1 MSNLP
6 LAWRLARRELR
17 GGLAGFRVFLA
28 CLILGVAA
36 IAGIGS
42 VSESVVSGIR
52 ADARTLLGGDVDLRL
67 THRAATPEQLAWLD
81 ANTARRSN
89 IAEMRAMAKTPDGN
103 ARNLVELKAVDDAY
117 PLFGGFRLADGTPLA
132 DALAQREGQWG
143 AVVEERL
150 LDKLG
155 VGLGDTLRVGDADFR
170 LTGIIAEE
178 ADRATR
184 AFNLGPRL
192 LVGFPAL
199 TATNLLQPGS
209 LIRYHYRIEVP
220 QGSGHRA
227 WIARLNEQFPDAGWR
242 TRSIDNAA
250 PNIQRFVDRVTLFLS
265 LVGLTAL
272 LVGGVGV
279 GNAVKSYLD
288 SRLATIATLKCLGGP
303 GPLVFQLYL
312 LQVLGLA
319 LLAIA
324 VGVAIGAALPLIGA
338 PLLSQSLPIEAQA
351 GFYPMPLALA
361 AVFGLLVTVAFSLW
375 PLGQAREVPAAS
387 LFRAVVAPPDRR
399 PRLLY
404 MASLVLVVLA
414 LAGLTVATA
423 YRPGIAAVFVVGA
436 IVTFAIFHG
445 AARAIIALIDRLP
458 RPRNPVLRLALANLS
473 RPGTPAA
480 SVVLSLGLGLTVL
493 SAVALI
499 EGNLA
504 GQIDNNIPE
513 EAPGFYFIDIQ
524 SNQVAEFEELVKS
537 FPAVESTESV
547 PMLRGRLM
555 RLNGTPVEQITPPP
569 DFAWILRGDR
579 GLTWARTPPKLG
591 SRITA
596 GEWWPADYTG
606 EPLVSFDAR
615 AAEGFGLTVGDTLTV
630 NVLGRAVTARIA
642 NLREIDWTTL
652 SINFV
657 MIFSPGLLEAA
668 PQSYI
673 STAKADDATELAL
686 ERAIT
691 DRFPNVSA
699 IRVKEVLEGISDILD
714 RLSTAVRG
722 ITGLAVLA
730 GGLVL
735 AGAIAATRRRR
746 IYDSV
751 LLKVLGATRREVLAT
766 YLIEFGL
773 LGLVTAA
780 VASIIGTAAA
790 WAVIVHVMRAEWTFI
805 PGAVIGT
812 TAACIAITVVAGF
825 IGTWRALGHKAAPV
839 LRNE

>member
-1 MSNLP
+1 MSGLA
-6 LAWRLARRELR
+6 LAWRLALRELR
-17 GGLAGFRVFLA
+17 AGIAGFRVFLA

-42 VSESVVSGIR
+42 VSESVVAGIR

-67 THRAATPEQLAWLD
+67 THRAATAEQRAWLD
-81 ANTARRSN
+81 ANAARRSE
-89 IAEMRAMAKTPDGN
+89 IAEMRAMAKTPDGA
-103 ARNLVELKAVDDAY
+103 ARNLVELKAVDGNY

-132 DALAQREGQWG
+132 DAITKRGDQWG
-143 AVVEERL
+143 AVAEQRL

-155 VGLGDTLRVGDADFR
+155 IGLGDTLRVGDARFV
-170 LTGIIAEE
+170 LTGVIAEE

-192 LVGFPAL
+192 LVGFPGL
-199 TATNLLQPGS
+199 KATNLLQPGS

-220 QGSGHRA
+220 RETGHKA
-227 WIARLNEQFPDAGWR
+227 WIAQLNERFPNAGWR
-242 TRSIDNAA
+242 IRAIDNAA

-288 SRLATIATLKCLGGP
+288 SRLTTIATLKCLGGP

-319 LLAIA
+319 LIAI
-324 VGVAIGAALPLIGA
+324 VIGVAVGAALPMIGA
-338 PLLSQSLPIEAQA
+338 PLLSQSLPIEAQV
-351 GFYPMPLALA
+351 GFYPQSLALA
-361 AVFGLLVTVAFSLW
+361 AVFGLLVTIAFSLW

-404 MASLVLVVLA
+404 IASLLLVVLA

-436 IVTFAIFHG
+436 ILTVAIFHG
-445 AARAIIALIDRLP
+445 SARAIIALIDRLP
-458 RPRNPVLRLALANLS
+458 RSRNPILRLALANLS

-493 SAVALI
+493 GAVALI
-499 EGNLA
+499 EGNLTN
-504 GQIDNNIPE
+504 QINRNIPE

-524 SNQVAEFEELVKS
+524 GNQVAEFETLVKS
-537 FPAVESTESV
+537 FPNVQSTESV

-555 RLNGTPVEQITPPP
+555 RLNGTPVEEITPPP

-579 GLTWARTPPKLG
+579 GLTWSRTPPALG
-591 SRITA
+591 SRLTA
-596 GEWWPADYTG
+596 GEWWPADYSG

-615 AAEGFGLTVGDTLTV
+615 AAEGFGLEIGDTLTV
-630 NVLGRAVTARIA
+630 NVLGRAVTAKIA

-673 STAKADDATELAL
+673 ATAKADDATELAL

-699 IRVKEVLEGISDILD
+699 IRVKEVLESVSEILD
-714 RLSTAVRG
+714 RLSTAVRAIAG
-722 ITGLAVLA
+722 IAVLA

-746 IYDSV
+746 IYDAV

-766 YLIEFGL
+766 YLVEFGL

-780 VASIIGTAAA
+780 VAAVIGTAAA
-790 WAVIVHVMRAEWTFI
+790 WAVVVHVMRADWTFI
-805 PGAVIGT
+805 PEAVIGT
-812 TAACIAITVVAGF
+812 TVACVAITVIAGF
-825 IGTWRALGHKAAPV
+825 IGTWRALGHKAAPI

>member
-1 MSNLP
+1 MNSLP
-6 LAWRLARRELR
+6 LAWRLALRELR
-17 GGLAGFRVFLA
+17 AGLAGFRVFLA

-42 VSESVVSGIR
+42 VSESVIAGIR
-52 ADARTLLGGDVDLRL
+52 ADARTLLGGDIDLRL
-67 THRAATPEQLAWLD
+67 THRAATPEQRAWLD
-81 ANTARRSN
+81 ANTARRSD

-103 ARNLVELKAVDDAY
+103 ARNLVELKAVDGRY
-117 PLFGGFRLADGTPLA
+117 PLFGGFRLADDTPLA
-132 DALAQREGQWG
+132 DAITKRGDQWG
-143 AVVEERL
+143 AVAEQRL

-155 VGLGDTLRVGDADFR
+155 VGLGDTLRVGDARFI
-170 LTGIIAEE
+170 LTGVIAEE

-192 LVGFPAL
+192 LVGFPGL
-199 TATNLLQPGS
+199 KATNLLQPGS

-220 QGSGHRA
+220 QGTGHKA
-227 WIARLNEQFPDAGWR
+227 WVTRLNEQFPNAGWR
-242 TRSIDNAA
+242 IRAIDNAA

-265 LVGLTAL
+265 LIGLTAL

-288 SRLATIATLKCLGGP
+288 SRLTTIATLKCLGGP

-324 VGVAIGAALPLIGA
+324 VGVAVGAALPMIGA
-338 PLLSQSLPIEAQA
+338 PLLSQSLPIEAQV
-351 GFYPMPLALA
+351 GFYPQSLALA
-361 AVFGLLVTVAFSLW
+361 AVFGLLVTIAFSLW

-387 LFRAVVAPPDRR
+387 LFRAVVAPLNRR
-399 PRLLY
+399 PRLIY
-404 MASLVLVVLA
+404 IASLLLVVLA

-423 YRPGIAAVFVVGA
+423 YRPGIAAVFVVSA
-436 IVTFAIFHG
+436 IVTVAIFHG
-445 AARAIIALIDRLP
+445 AARAIIALINRLP
-458 RPRNPVLRLALANLS
+458 RPRNPIIRLALANLS
-473 RPGTPAA
+473 RPGTSAA

-493 SAVALI
+493 GAVALI
-499 EGNLA
+499 EGNLSN
-504 GQIDNNIPE
+504 QINRNIPE

-524 SNQVAEFEELVKS
+524 GNQVAEFEKLVKS
-537 FPAVESTESV
+537 FPNVASTESV

-555 RLNGTPVEQITPPP
+555 RLNGTPVEEITPPP

-579 GLTWARTPPKLG
+579 GLTWARTPPALG
-591 SRITA
+591 NRLTA
-596 GEWWPADYTG
+596 GEWWPADYSG

-615 AAEGFGLTVGDTLTV
+615 AAEAFGLKIGDSLTV
-630 NVLGRAVTARIA
+630 NVLGRAVTAKIA

-657 MIFSPGLLEAA
+657 MIFSPGLLESAR
-668 PQSYI
+668 QSYI

-699 IRVKEVLEGISDILD
+699 IRVKEVLESVSEILD
-714 RLSTAVRG
+714 RLSTAVRAIAG
-722 ITGLAVLA
+722 IAVLA

-746 IYDSV
+746 IYDAV

-766 YLIEFGL
+766 YLVEFGL

-780 VASIIGTAAA
+780 VAAVIGTAAS
-790 WAVIVHVMRAEWTFI
+790 WAVIIHVMRADWTFI

-812 TAACIAITVVAGF
+812 TAACVVITVVAGF
-825 IGTWRALGHKAAPV
+825 IGTWRALGHKAAPI
-839 LRNE
+839 LRND